1 MGAKERMKDRI
12 SIPLK
17 YIPKSKE
24 RMELLL
30 VFIHGKTREQ
40 IREKVKRIKAL
51 CRQMFAEYVK

>member
-40 IREKVKRIKAL
+40 IHEKVKRIKAL